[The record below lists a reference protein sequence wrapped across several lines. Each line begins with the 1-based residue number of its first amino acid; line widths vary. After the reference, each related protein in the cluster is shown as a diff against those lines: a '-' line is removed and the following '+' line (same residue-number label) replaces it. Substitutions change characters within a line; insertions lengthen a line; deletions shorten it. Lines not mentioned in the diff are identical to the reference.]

1 MRHIM
6 LSHGKDAKPFIDGIV
21 GPAHVSA
28 VIGEMPYREFVD
40 EWKIPVVI
48 CGFEPLDMLLSILM
62 LVRQTNAGVAKVEN
76 EFTRAVPAE
85 GNRLALSLM
94 AETFVLRESFAWRGL
109 GRLPSSALAL
119 SPAYEMFDA
128 EKRFNLI
135 EHDVPDNKA
144 CECGAILRGEKEPR
158 DCKAFG
164 TVCTPV
170 HPIGACMV
178 SSEGACAAYFSYES
192 RRAA

>member
-1 MRHIM
+1 
-6 LSHGKDAKPFIDGIV
+6 
-21 GPAHVSA
+21 
-28 VIGEMPYREFVD
+28 
-40 EWKIPVVI
+40 
-48 CGFEPLDMLLSILM
+48 MLLSILM
-62 LVRQTNAGVAKVEN
+62 LVRQTNARVAKVEN